1 MQCNWEQHVTWLS
14 ILWYWLFQCL
24 LHHSHWFTN
33 WRERWISWYGN
44 RNNTFPDPGL
54 GDAASLEDAVG
65 TSNIHSA
72 ELYEKPWMNSD
83 EICFQLLQDGRR
95 TIYMRQRPFL
105 PIFLRRVA
113 EMFEIIVFTANQSIY
128 AEQLLDKMEGV
139 GYTNIAVY
147 RSVEED
153 ITWKVLD

>member
-1 MQCNWEQHVTWLS
+1 MSPGYQSCDIDYFNISDITLTGLPIEGSAGFHDMVTGITPSLIQS
-14 ILWYWLFQCL
+14 
-24 LHHSHWFTN
+24 
-33 WRERWISWYGN
+33 
-44 RNNTFPDPGL
+44 L

-105 PIFLRRVA
+105 PIFFSRVA

-153 ITWKVLD
+153 IT

>member
-1 MQCNWEQHVTWLS
+1 MSPGYQSCDIDYFNVSYITLTGLPIEGSAGFHDMVTGITPSLIQS
-14 ILWYWLFQCL
+14 
-24 LHHSHWFTN
+24 
-33 WRERWISWYGN
+33 
-44 RNNTFPDPGL
+44 L

-83 EICFQLLQDGRR
+83 EICFQLLQA
-95 TIYMRQRPFL
+95 TIYMRQRSFL

-113 EMFEIIVFTANQSIY
+113 EMFEIIVFIANQSIY
-128 AEQLLDKMEGV
+128 DEQLLDKMEGV

-153 ITWKVLD
+153 IT